1 MKKQKEPPNPGMFQG
16 SYQSPWRFLVMS
28 SRSNLIHSIDW
39 TLKLFEQYR
48 NKIKN
53 EIKPGEIYTTITT
66 AYQRSLAGPLL
77 GTIVLAAAA
86 IENLFRLSIRS
97 FFEGKMSKDTR
108 GRGTQNWLSKEMDQF
123 DGLSVFKKR
132 DYLYRS
138 LLNRKCTKELEE
150 EFAFLFRF
158 RNECFHSDPILRRF
172 DGLDETTKKGKVGVV
187 SYERGVYP
195 EYPLIWASNRP
206 LSLTHSLR
214 AIRVHD
220 RIVKDLLIEPDLSYL
235 LESLETNENE
245 WKDLDLIESVNRLSC
260 AFSKEGITP
269 DELDNIS
276 LRWDI
281 LVELRLGLVTD
292 EEKRH
297 YQAELLRKIVIKRVK

>member
-1 MKKQKEPPNPGMFQG
+1 MFQG

-48 NKIKN
+48 NDIEN
-53 EIKPGEIYTTITT
+53 EIKPGEIYHTITT
-66 AYQRSLAGPLL
+66 AYQRFLAGPLL

-97 FFEGKMSKDTR
+97 FFEGKMSEDTR
-108 GRGTQNWLSKEMDQF
+108 GRGTQNWLSNKMDQF

-172 DGLDETTKKGKVGVV
+172 DGLDETTKRGKVGVV
-187 SYERGVYP
+187 TDVNYFSRPATIIIPGS
-195 EYPLIWASNRP
+195 PLP
-206 LSLTHSLR
+206 
-214 AIRVHD
+214 
-220 RIVKDLLIEPDLSYL
+220 VK
-235 LESLETNENE
+235 
-245 WKDLDLIESVNRLSC
+245 
-260 AFSKEGITP
+260 A
-269 DELDNIS
+269 
-276 LRWDI
+276 
-281 LVELRLGLVTD
+281 
-292 EEKRH
+292 
-297 YQAELLRKIVIKRVK
+297 